1 MKQLLISLL
10 LFLMVNAPTF
20 SQSYTFRHYQVENG
34 LSYNSVICSIQDK
47 KGFLWFGTK
56 DGLNRFDGYIF
67 KTFRNDPDNPK
78 SLKSNFIHALF
89 EDKTQQIWVG
99 TLNGLYRYDP
109 VNESF
114 DLITA
119 TRNEDIRDVRLDE
132 QGNVWYIA
140 GLMLCK
146 YNQQTKKLVKYEHRI
161 HPGATSIS
169 ITASGDLW
177 VSTNDGFIQRYNK
190 IGNTFE
196 SYSVFDKSS
205 PTISG
210 WIEKLHDTRKGY
222 FLIGTSNQGVK
233 VFDQKSLTYK
243 DLNIKNPDRTA
254 LYARSFLEKNDEE
267 YWIATESGLFLYNMV
282 TGTYSNL
289 RHEFNNPYSISDNAV
304 YTLTKDKEGGVWAG
318 TYFGGINYHSNQPVV
333 FDKYFPKEGAGNLS
347 GHAVREICNDSK
359 GNIWVGTEDGGLNK
373 LIQPANLFKHFKPTG
388 DNTGIA
394 HTNIH
399 GLIAVGNE
407 LWIGTFERGL
417 DVIDINSGKVIRHYR
432 AGPGT
437 NEMKSNFVESF
448 LKTRAGTLFVGTAS
462 GLYRYDKLGDQF
474 DIVSEV
480 PADIHYSNLLE
491 DNEGTIWAASLR
503 SGLYFYNPIK
513 NTSGSFT
520 RDEQNK
526 NSISSNA
533 INSIFIDSKMS
544 LWVCTENGLNKI
556 NRKNNKIY
564 RYSSKDGFPSDVFY
578 EILEDQR
585 KNLWISTSRG
595 LACFNPSNENI
606 KTYTKANGLLSDQF
620 NYSSAFKDSSGKMYF
635 GSLKGMISFSPD
647 QFRENYFVSPVY
659 ITGFQVFNKELEINR
674 KNSLLTQSISFT
686 KEIRLPHD
694 QSTFSIDFAA
704 LGYTSPETTE
714 YRYMMEGLDKHW
726 IYLKSNRKVYFTNLS
741 PGTYTFK
748 IMASNSFGAWNQGST
763 ELKIIV
769 DPPIWASVYALFL
782 YSMAFILF
790 VYLIICFWRKRLAD
804 KQIRKAELWE
814 SNKQKELY
822 DSKLEFF
829 TYVTHEIRTPLTL
842 IKGPLEDVIK
852 NSGEAPSIKDSLL
865 TVRKNTDR
873 LLELTDQLL
882 DFRKTETN
890 GFSLSFIVVNIN
902 QLLEENCFR
911 YKSEMANKKLELDIK
926 FSEKPLLAFADPEA
940 INKILSNL
948 IDNAVKY
955 AKTKIFINVVLH
967 DEVFEIAIKSDGEII
982 PENLH
987 DKIFEPFYRLEL
999 NKDQRG
1005 TGIGLPLARSLAELH
1020 QGTLQLSITDDE
1032 FNLFSLIL
1040 PRRDHDLVKTN
1051 KNLTGLE
1058 DDENEA
1064 VQKQKPVILLVEDN
1078 VEIREFIA
1086 GKLSKKFQVLQVGNG
1101 ADALNLIQQTSIH
1114 LIVSDVMMP
1123 IMDGYALCNAVKN
1136 NLEYAHIPL
1145 ILLTAKSTLQSKIE
1159 GLESGA
1165 DAYIE
1170 KPFSPDHLLTQI
1182 QNLLASRD
1190 KIKNYFAT
1198 SPLAHVN
1205 SMAYNKSDEAFL
1217 DQLNK
1222 IILENISNKSLDV
1235 ELLAELMNM
1244 TRPTFYRKIK
1254 AISNLTP
1261 HELITITRLKEAAEL
1276 LVVEDFKIMKI
1287 ASMTGF
1293 GSQAHFARSFSKQ
1306 FGMSPTE
1313 FVHSMKST
1321 RVKSE

>member
-1 MKQLLISLL
+1 MKKLLISML
-10 LFLMVNAPTF
+10 LFLMIHASAF

-34 LSYNSVICSIQDK
+34 LSYNSVICSIQDR

-67 KTFRNDPDNPK
+67 KTFRNNPDDPK
-78 SLKSNFIHALF
+78 SLGSNFIHALY
-89 EDKTQQIWVG
+89 EDQTQHIWVG
-99 TLNGLYRYDP
+99 TLSGLYKY
-109 VNESF
+109 NSATESF
-114 DLITA
+114 DFIKA
-119 TRNEDIRDVRLDE
+119 TKNEDIRDVRLDE

-140 GLMLCK
+140 GLLLCK
-146 YNQQTKKLVKYEHRI
+146 YNQKTKKLTKFEHRI

-169 ITASGDLW
+169 ITPTGDLW
-177 VSTNDGFIQRYNK
+177 VSTNDGFIQMYNK
-190 IGNTFE
+190 MGNNFE
-196 SYSVFDKSS
+196 SYSVFDKSQ

-210 WIEKLHDTRKGY
+210 WIEKLYDTGKGY

-254 LYARSFLEKNDEE
+254 LYARSFLEKNRDE
-267 YWIATESGLFLYNMV
+267 YWIATESGLFSYNMI
-282 TGTYSNL
+282 TGGYSNL
-289 RHEFNNPYSISDNAV
+289 RHEFNNPYSMSDNAV

-347 GHAVREICNDSK
+347 GHAVREICNDLK
-359 GNIWVGTEDGGLNK
+359 GNIWIGTEDGGLNK
-373 LIQPANLFKHFKPTG
+373 LIPTANLFKHFKPTG

-399 GLIAVGNE
+399 GLMAAGNE
-407 LWIGTFERGL
+407 LWVGTFERGL
-417 DVIDINSGKVIRHYR
+417 DVIDINTGKVIRHYS
-432 AGPGT
+432 AGPGN
-437 NEMKSNFVESF
+437 NEMKSNFVESL
-448 LKTRAGTLFVGTAS
+448 LKTKSGILLIGTS
-462 GLYRYDKLGDQF
+462 NGLYRYNRSADKF
-474 DIVSEV
+474 NVVSEV
-480 PADIHYSNLLE
+480 PVDIHYSSLLE
-491 DNEGTIWAASLR
+491 DNKGTIWAASLR
-503 SGLYFYNPIK
+503 TGLYFYDPIS

-520 RDEQNK
+520 TDEQNK

-533 INSIFIDSKMS
+533 VNSVFIDSKGS
-544 LWVCTENGLNKI
+544 LWVSTENGLNKI
-556 NRKNNKIY
+556 DRKNNKIR
-564 RYSSKDGFPSDVFY
+564 RYFSKDGFPSDVFY
-578 EILEDQR
+578 KILEDEHQ
-585 KNLWISTSRG
+585 NLWISTSRG
-595 LACFNPSNENI
+595 LACFNPKNENI
-606 KTYTKANGLLSDQF
+606 KTYTKENGLLSDQF
-620 NYSSAFKDSSGKMYF
+620 NYSSAFKDQDGKMYF

-647 QFRENYFVSPVY
+647 QFSINRFLSPVY

-674 KNSLLTQSISFT
+674 ENSVLSKSITFT
-686 KEIRLPHD
+686 KAIRLPHD

-714 YRYMMEGLDKHW
+714 YRYMMEGLDKNW
-726 IYLKSNRKVYFTNLS
+726 VYLKRNRKVYFTNLS

-748 IMASNSFGAWNQGST
+748 IRASNGFGKWNQDST
-763 ELKIIV
+763 EMVIFI
-769 DPPIWASVYALFL
+769 DPPIWASGYVLFIYSLAL
-782 YSMAFILF
+782 ILIF
-790 VYLIICFWRKRLAD
+790 YLTIRYYRRRLID
-804 KQIRKAELWE
+804 KQVRVSELWE

-822 DSKLEFF
+822 NSKLEFF

-852 NSGEAPSIKDSLL
+852 NSQEMPSIKDSLV

-882 DFRKTETN
+882 DFRKTETK
-890 GFSLSFIVVNIN
+890 GFSLNMVTVNIN
-902 QLLEENCFR
+902 QLLEENCIR
-911 YKSEMANKKLELDIK
+911 YKSEMATKNIELNIK
-926 FSEKPLLAFADPEA
+926 FPQPTFLTIADPEA
-940 INKILSNL
+940 LNKMLSNL

-955 AKTKIFINVVLH
+955 AKNKIFMEVILH
-967 DEVFEIAIKSDGEII
+967 DQVFEIGIKSDGELI
-982 PENLH
+982 PDDLH
-987 DKIFEPFYRLEL
+987 EKIFEPFYRLEY

-1020 QGTLQLSITDDE
+1020 QGTLRLSIAE
-1032 FNLFSLIL
+1032 GHYNLFSLML
-1040 PRRDHDLVKTN
+1040 PRRDQDVTIAG
-1051 KNLTGLE
+1051 KNPTEPETEETE
-1058 DDENEA
+1058 DS
-1064 VQKQKPVILLVEDN
+1064 QQQKPVILLVEDN
-1078 VEIREFIA
+1078 VEIREFITA
-1086 GKLSKKFQVLQVGNG
+1086 KICKKFQVLEVGNG
-1101 ADALNLIQQTSIH
+1101 ADALDLIQQRSIH

-1123 IMDGYALCNAVKN
+1123 IMDGYTLCNSVKN
-1136 NLEYAHIPL
+1136 NLEYAHIPV

-1182 QNLLASRD
+1182 QSLLASRE
-1190 KIKNYFAT
+1190 KIKKYFAT
-1198 SPLAHVN
+1198 SPLAHLK
-1205 SMAYNKSDEAFL
+1205 SMAYNKSDEVFL
-1217 DQLNK
+1217 DRLNK

-1235 ELLAELMNM
+1235 ELLAGLMNM

-1254 AISNLTP
+1254 AIANLSP

-1276 LVVEDFKIMKI
+1276 LVVENFKIMKI

-1293 GSQAHFARSFSKQ
+1293 GSQAQFTRSFTKQ

-1313 FVHSMKST
+1313 YINSMKPT
-1321 RVKSE
+1321 RAKSE